1 MKQFV
6 AVIRRVPYTQEGAA
20 ETRVTFL
27 DLFYS
32 NGRACG
38 VPQYVGGYEEAAQRL
53 RLAGVSTREI
63 GEKRRNFA
71 RGQQVRFAVS
81 ANDETVKAM
90 GFEPLWWVPAR
101 FPATR

>member
-6 AVIRRVPYTQEGAA
+6 AVIRRVPYTQEGLA

-27 DLFYS
+27 DLFNS

-38 VPQYVGGYEEAAQRL
+38 FPQYVGGYEEAAQRL
-53 RLAGVSTREI
+53 RFAGVSASELS
-63 GEKRRNFA
+63 EKRRHFA
-71 RGQQVRFAVS
+71 KGQQVRFAVS

-101 FPATR
+101 FPVTR